1 MFSIYIRH
9 YHYHGTIGAPK
20 DDYLKDDDGN
30 VLRFGTIEEANAYA
44 HRVQPGENY
53 RLQMFEYAPPLLQVV
68 KWHSEPPTYR

>member
-9 YHYHGTIGAPK
+9 YHYHGTLNAPK

-30 VLRFGTIEEANAYA
+30 VQMFKTIEEANAHAY
-44 HRVQPGENY
+44 RLQPGENY

-68 KWHSEPPTYR
+68 RLHSDAPTYR